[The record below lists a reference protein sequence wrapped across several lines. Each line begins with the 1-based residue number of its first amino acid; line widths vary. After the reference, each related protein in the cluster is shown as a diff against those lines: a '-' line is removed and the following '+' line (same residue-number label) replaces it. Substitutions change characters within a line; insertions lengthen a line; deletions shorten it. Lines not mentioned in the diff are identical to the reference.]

1 MRIDEALKHATAALS
16 DYSDSAR
23 LDSELLLSHYLGKQ
37 RSYLYAWPEAELS
50 DDTLQRFKH
59 AITLRK
65 TDYPIAYIIGYQEF
79 WSLKIGVSPDVLIPR
94 ADTELLVE
102 TALQK
107 LERIESPKILE
118 LGTGSGAIAF
128 ALANERNDSQVIAT
142 DFSQKALAMAQS
154 NQKQLCIPNISFIHS
169 NWYTS
174 VPPDYFDLIVS
185 NPPYIDPKDSHMDT
199 GIRFEPRE
207 ALCAKNQGLSDL
219 SQIIQAAQDYLKPSG
234 WILLEHGFDQGTV
247 VPELLM
253 QAQFQQARCLKDLGN
268 NDRISIGQKKPQ

>member
-79 WSLKIGVSPDVLIPR
+79 WSLKIGVTPDVLIPR

-128 ALANERNDSQVIAT
+128 ALASERNDSQVIAT

-185 NPPYIDPKDSHMDT
+185 NPPYIDPKDPHMDT